1 MSGLKKFVKIMWVV
15 VLTLMISFTVLAL
28 IFGREDATSTEPK
41 LSPEQ
46 QMVKE
51 ADDFIVKHKQLD
63 IKTFEKE
70 IVPFLNK
77 TLSVKG
83 EFYLEKS
90 SNYAGSFI
98 ATFDNLE
105 IEKMNFEAV
114 TKDGYKFTYFMHRFA
129 AHFKL
134 PIIASSFNVVDTN
147 AVPNQQ
153 VLYSFG
159 VDVAK
164 KAPAGAFDKS
174 PLSLEKFIDF
184 MDKNANQAIDANGK
198 TDYKLRCV
206 FRAS

>member
-1 MSGLKKFVKIMWVV
+1 MKKIAKIMWIV
-15 VLTLMISFTVLAL
+15 VLTLTVSFTVLGL
-28 IFGREDATSTEPK
+28 IFGKEDTTSNKPK
-41 LSPEQ
+41 LTLEQ
-46 QMVKE
+46 QMSKE
-51 ADDFIVKHKQLD
+51 ADEFIVKHKQLD

-90 SNYAGSFI
+90 SNYTGSFI

-134 PIIASSFNVVDTN
+134 PIIASSFNVVDMNVT
-147 AVPNQQ
+147 PNQQ
-153 VLYSFG
+153 VLFSFG

-164 KAPAGAFDKS
+164 KAPQGAFDKS
-174 PLSLEKFIDF
+174 PLPLKDFIDF
-184 MDKNANQAIDANGK
+184 MNENTDPGIDSNGK
-198 TDYKLRCV
+198 TNYKIRCM
-206 FRAS
+206 FRAN